1 MKKLADNDGNGLEET
16 RFRVRLADLVI
27 EIQAL
32 HQGVRRLCEDYLAKY
47 DDVVAADLVVSMSQ
61 EAIDAERA
69 IATEGHHWT
78 DSYLETLAV
87 LRSIAN
93 ELPQRNRMLVH
104 GAVVQY
110 AGKAY
115 LFMAPSGTGKS
126 THIMLWRQYLGAGV
140 RVVNGDKPFVRIP
153 AAADELP
160 VAYGTPW
167 AGKEG
172 WQENAS
178 APLAGIVLI
187 SRSDVGASSICR
199 IEPAACLGKV
209 VRQVYL
215 PGDACAAGNTL
226 DLFDALVSRVPLFS
240 LACDMSEDAVRTSFD
255 ALTGLPYRPAI

>member
-1 MKKLADNDGNGLEET
+1 MKKLADNDGNGLKET

-47 DDVVAADLVVSMSQ
+47 DDVVAADLVVSMFQ

-104 GAVVQY
+104 GAVIQY

-126 THIMLWRQYLGAGV
+126 THIML
-140 RVVNGDKPFVRIP
+140 
-153 AAADELP
+153 
-160 VAYGTPW
+160 
-167 AGKEG
+167 
-172 WQENAS
+172 
-178 APLAGIVLI
+178 
-187 SRSDVGASSICR
+187 
-199 IEPAACLGKV
+199 
-209 VRQVYL
+209 
-215 PGDACAAGNTL
+215 
-226 DLFDALVSRVPLFS
+226 
-240 LACDMSEDAVRTSFD
+240 
-255 ALTGLPYRPAI
+255 